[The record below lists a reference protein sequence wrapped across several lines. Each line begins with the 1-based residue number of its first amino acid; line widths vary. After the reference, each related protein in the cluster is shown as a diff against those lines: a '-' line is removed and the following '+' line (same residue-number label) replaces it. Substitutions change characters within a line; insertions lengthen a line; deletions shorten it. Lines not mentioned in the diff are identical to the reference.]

1 MDKPHIIGVTGLSG
15 AGKTYSTTHLQEKF
29 PNEILA
35 ISHDNYFKDADKIN
49 IDRWEKVDYD
59 NPQAYDSADLARH
72 LEDLIAG
79 KSVESFKYDFQKH
92 DRLDEKVTLKPK
104 PIILVE
110 GVYVFNMPELRNLMS
125 LKVFLDA
132 SADIRFCRRL
142 KRDINERGLSDLKH
156 VNWFVDQYLN
166 HIKPN
171 QEALILPEKRHANLV
186 INTNE
191 GGKVAVEVLSDYIK
205 DIISGKLDCLE
216 IGQKFNITDLKCDS

>member
-1 MDKPHIIGVTGLSG
+1 MQRSHIIGITGLSG
-15 AGKTYSTTHLQEKF
+15 AGKTYTTTHLQEKF
-29 PNEILA
+29 PKEILA

-49 IDRWEKVDYD
+49 VDRWEKVDYD
-59 NPQAYDSADLARH
+59 NPQAYDSEDLAGH
-72 LEDLIAG
+72 LKDLLAG
-79 KSVESFKYDFQKH
+79 KSVESFEYDFQKH
-92 DRLDEKVTLKPK
+92 DRLDKKITLEPK

-110 GVYVFNMPELRNLMS
+110 GVYVFNLPELRNLMS

-132 SADIRFCRRL
+132 NADIRFCRRL
-142 KRDINERGLSDLKH
+142 KRDINERGISDLKH

-186 INTNE
+186 INTNP

-205 DIISGKLDCLE
+205 DITSGKIDCLE
-216 IGQKFNITDLKCDS
+216 IGQKFHNDDSKYNS